1 MYDDVKH
8 RATAGLEMIFGAGF
22 NVFSPL
28 TCGNIKSTIN
38 SRLEN
43 SNSFL
48 LQYYETTYTKL
59 YRDAVKLARG
69 LPS

>member
-1 MYDDVKH
+1 
-8 RATAGLEMIFGAGF
+8 MIFGAGF
-22 NVFSPL
+22 NVFFSPDMWKYQV
-28 TCGNIKSTIN
+28 NHKQ
-38 SRLEN
+38 LEN